1 MTDPQFGIMKSK
13 GVGRNV
19 KRLASSLSGL
29 TITLE
34 IIVKIIIETLDII
47 GFLMDSS
54 SIDFSLS

>member
-1 MTDPQFGIMKSK
+1 MKSK

-19 KRLASSLSGL
+19 KRLASSLSDL

-34 IIVKIIIETLDII
+34 IIVKILIETLDIS

-54 SIDFSLS
+54 STDFSLS